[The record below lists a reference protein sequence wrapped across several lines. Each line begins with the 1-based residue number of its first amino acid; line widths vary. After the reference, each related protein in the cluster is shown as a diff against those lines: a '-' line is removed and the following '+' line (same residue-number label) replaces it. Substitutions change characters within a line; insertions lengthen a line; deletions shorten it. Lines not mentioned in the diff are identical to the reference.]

1 MTGDDYAS
9 LLYLGLLGAVIGG
22 YFLIS
27 NRHRMGQVAQQ
38 AAIWGLIF
46 VGVVAIAGMWSD
58 ISDDLMPRQNY
69 VGEGRIE
76 VPRGFDGHYHLT
88 LGINGVDVPFVVD
101 TGATDIVLTRQD
113 AARAGID
120 PDALAYLGRARTA
133 NGEVRLARVS
143 LDEVRLGDMA
153 DREVTASV
161 NAGEMAGSLLGMSY
175 LQHFGR
181 IEIANDRLILER

>member
-1 MTGDDYAS
+1 MHAS

-22 YFLIS
+22 YFLIL

-38 AAIWGLIF
+38 AAILGADF
-46 VGVVAIAGMWSD
+46 VFGVVAIAGMWSD

-161 NAGEMAGSLLGMSY
+161 NAGEMAGSLLVLS
-175 LQHFGR
+175 
-181 IEIANDRLILER
+181 